1 MTHLN
6 RAEVVMIHMV
16 LKSFSGKVGWYI
28 YSGYWNERDKTNILN
43 SMSTNKDINDVGFE
57 IFQLYL

>member
-1 MTHLN
+1 
-6 RAEVVMIHMV
+6 MV
-16 LKSFSGKVGWYI
+16 LKRFSGKVGWYI

-43 SMSTNKDINDVGFE
+43 SMSTNKDTNDVGFE